1 MPRRAANS
9 LRQIRGRRQGVMK
22 KANDIYEMYGHRY
35 LVYVEDSDGKHIY
48 KSHEN
53 WSPDIHVV
61 NKSVSFL
68 AGSVG

>member
-1 MPRRAANS
+1 
-9 LRQIRGRRQGVMK
+9 MK

-48 KSHEN
+48 KSYKN
-53 WSPDIHVV
+53 WSLDIHVV